1 MKSFRELF
9 SEHEGNLIDKWDH
22 YFEIYDKYFTK
33 YRHQPVNILEIGI
46 SHGGSLQL
54 WRKYFGEQARIF
66 AMDINEDCRK
76 LGQPNTTIFIGS
88 QTDPV
93 FLDKLAEETPMFDII
108 IDDGGH
114 TMAQQKT
121 TIEHLF
127 RKVKDGGIYLVED
140 THTSYW
146 HEFHG
151 GYKNKNSFIEYSKN
165 FIDALHEWHVHDG
178 PAIPSNDIMRN
189 VNCISFY
196 DSIVVFEKGER
207 KKPFTVQRGH
217 KTITPYVDPT
227 LQKLSLAKQIQKK
240 FYQLTR
246 KKEA

>member
-1 MKSFRELF
+1 
-9 SEHEGNLIDKWDH
+9 
-22 YFEIYDKYFTK
+22 
-33 YRHQPVNILEIGI
+33 
-46 SHGGSLQL
+46 
-54 WRKYFGEQARIF
+54 
-66 AMDINEDCRK
+66 
-76 LGQPNTTIFIGS
+76 
-88 QTDPV
+88 
-93 FLDKLAEETPMFDII
+93 MFDII